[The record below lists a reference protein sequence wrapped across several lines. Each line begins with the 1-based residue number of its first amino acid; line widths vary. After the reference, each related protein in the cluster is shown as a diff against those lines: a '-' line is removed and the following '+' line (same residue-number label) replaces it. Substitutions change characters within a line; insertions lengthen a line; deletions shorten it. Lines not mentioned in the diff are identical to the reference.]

1 MEYPK
6 EPCPKCGKL
15 ITTHPGGMARHMTS
29 HEEAPETPPDAS
41 NGKSNGAS
49 AQSSQKQESLTPEIK
64 VTDPQLLKRL
74 EAAAAAQER
83 FKNAPQVFVEAQ
95 TGDGMLELRKIYCPE
110 SLGPHPTKHV
120 YFGLTEKAD
129 TWSSQGYM
137 PVIDKKTGQ
146 SVHFN
151 ELTMT
156 WIPIPMYKAREAAK
170 GRKAH
175 ANMLHTLEHLTND
188 GQKSL
193 AKKGLSVNPE
203 AVKNIRVEE
212 ASIEETEVVVK

>member
-1 MEYPK
+1 MENSTEVTPVAPVTQKRGRPK
-6 EPCPKCGKL
+6 K
-15 ITTHPGGMARHMTS
+15 
-29 HEEAPETPPDAS
+29 TPQTPIDAS
-41 NGKSNGAS
+41 NTESNGAS
-49 AQSSQKQESLTPEIK
+49 ERMELEQEPTTPEIK
-64 VTDPQLLKRL
+64 VTDPQLQKRL

-83 FKNAPQVFVEAQ
+83 FKRAPQVFVEAQ

-146 SVHFN
+146 SVHYN

-156 WIPIPMYKAREAAK
+156 WIPIAMYKARENAK
-170 GRKAH
+170 GDKARR
-175 ANMLHTLEHLTND
+175 NMMRTLEHLTPE

-193 AKKGLSVNPE
+193 AKKGLPMNPE
-203 AVKNIRVEE
+203 AMKHIRIEE